1 MESQQSAFIGLL
13 GRTQPVIPPN
23 LYVNEHNSLGSSGN
37 YWSAGDSDAKVKS
50 FAKTFEFM
58 PIMSHVARYVAEL
71 VHN

>member
-1 MESQQSAFIGLL
+1 MSPLITGNIHMESQQSAFIGVQAIQMQKW
-13 GRTQPVIPPN
+13 TV
-23 LYVNEHNSLGSSGN
+23 E
-37 YWSAGDSDAKVKS
+37 S